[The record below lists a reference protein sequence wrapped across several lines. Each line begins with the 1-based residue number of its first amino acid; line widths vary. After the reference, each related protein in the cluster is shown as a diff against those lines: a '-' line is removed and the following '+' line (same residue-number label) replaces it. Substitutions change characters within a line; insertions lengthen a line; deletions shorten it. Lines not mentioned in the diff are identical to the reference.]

1 MESRNFRVMEVELDA
16 PSKLILFLSSTPY
29 RFTYIHAKL
38 NIHYQEH
45 YVVESLSSLVN
56 ACSIAVVDADLSFDN
71 MIIKKINNS
80 PSP

>member
-1 MESRNFRVMEVELDA
+1 MLRPSSFSSSVALPTYTLVYVHTCEIEL
-16 PSKLILFLSSTPY
+16 
-29 RFTYIHAKL
+29 
-38 NIHYQEH
+38 HYQEH
-45 YVVESLSSLVN
+45 YVVESLNSLVN

>member
-1 MESRNFRVMEVELDA
+1 MEVELDA
-16 PSKLILFLSSTPY
+16 PSKLVLLLSSTPY
-29 RFTYIHAKL
+29 VHIQNLHTYKIEL
-38 NIHYQEH
+38 HYQEH

>member
-1 MESRNFRVMEVELDA
+1 MLR
-16 PSKLILFLSSTPY
+16 PSLFSSSVALPMY
-29 RFTYIHAKL
+29 TYKICIHTKL